1 MINKVGR
8 DIPEE
13 LLAHGAE
20 VFQGQYWQDQKEY
33 KKASPTVRAFV
44 DPAQEKLVPTLQ
56 EAIVKSGLQ
65 DGMTVSFHHHFRD
78 GDFVGNMVV
87 EAIASLGI
95 KDITICASSLGDAHD
110 PIVRYI
116 ENGVVTGISTS
127 GVRGKIGE
135 TISRGKLK
143 KVATLRSHGGRVRA
157 IETGDIHI
165 DVAFIGAPSSDAYG
179 NARGKG
185 GKSNCGVLSYSM
197 VDAKYADKVVVI
209 TDSLVDFPN
218 FPPSIQQ
225 VDVDYVVVVDK
236 IGDPQKIANS
246 VLRVTDNP
254 RDLIIAET
262 AAKVLVNTPYFKDG
276 FSFQTGGGGS
286 PLAVTRFVRPY
297 MEEKNIQ
304 MGFALGGITKP
315 MLDLMN
321 DGFIRTI
328 VDAQDFDIPSIESVN
343 SHSRHFEISISQYA
357 NPFNKGAFVNKLD
370 FVILGALEIDTAF
383 NVNVVTGSDGILRG
397 APGGHVDAAAGA
409 KCTIIVA
416 PLIRNRIPTIR
427 ESVTT
432 VTTPGESVD
441 IFVSDMGVT
450 INPRRQ
456 DLIDALKKAHL
467 PIRTIEDMK
476 DEAYSRVGVP
486 EEIEFDEKVVAV
498 VEYRDGTIIDVV
510 KRKKDKPALHHVR
523 EVFL

>member
-8 DIPEE
+8 NIPEE
-13 LLAHGAE
+13 LLCNGTE
-20 VFQGQYWQDQKEY
+20 VFQGQYYNDNKEY
-33 KKASPTVRAFV
+33 KKAGPTTKTYVN
-44 DPAQEKLVPTLQ
+44 PAQEKLVSDLR
-56 EAIVKSGLQ
+56 EAIEKCGLR

-78 GDFVGNMVV
+78 GDYIGNMVI
-87 EAIASLGI
+87 ETIASLGI

-110 PIVRYI
+110 PLVEYI
-116 ENGVVTGISTS
+116 DNGVITGISTS

-135 TISRGKLK
+135 AISKGKLK
-143 KVATLRSHGGRVRA
+143 NVATLRSHGGRVRA
-157 IETGDIHI
+157 IENGDIHI
-165 DVAFIGAPSSDAYG
+165 DVAFIGAPSSDVYG

-197 VDAKYADKVVVI
+197 VDSKYADKVVVI
-209 TDSLVDFPN
+209 TDCLVDFPN

-236 IGDPQKIANS
+236 IGDPQKIANAI
-246 VLRVTDNP
+246 LRVTDNP

-262 AAKVLVNTPYFKDG
+262 ATKVLVNTPYFKDG

-286 PLAVTRFVRPY
+286 SLAVTRFLRPY
-297 MEEKNIQ
+297 MEEKNIK
-304 MGFALGGITKP
+304 MSFALGGITKP

-321 DGFIRTI
+321 DGLIKTI
-328 VDAQDFDIPSIESVN
+328 VDAQDFDLPSIESVN
-343 SHSRHFEISISQYA
+343 SNPRHFEISISQYA

-370 FVILGALEIDTAF
+370 FVILGALEIDTEF

-397 APGGHVDAAAGA
+397 APGGHVDASAGA

-427 ESVTT
+427 ERVTT

-441 IFVSDMGVT
+441 IFVSDMGIA

-456 DLIDALKKAHL
+456 DLIDALKDSNL

-476 DEAYSRVGVP
+476 NDAYSRVGVP
-486 EEIEFDEKVVAV
+486 EKIEFEDKVVALI
-498 VEYRDGTIIDVV
+498 EYRDGTIIDVV
-510 KRKKDKPALHHVR
+510 KKKKEL
-523 EVFL
+523 E